1 MKKIFISTLLILIY
15 CQLAQSTDIRDY
27 LPESFEVRN
36 YPEVETRIIRS
47 QNDLFDYMNGGAENY
62 IAFNFRRLAVREFAI
77 AGDVQL
83 IVEIYFFKSPADA
96 YGVFTMLPADD
107 KLQYGD
113 GGGYSIGVVR
123 FWKGPYYCKII
134 TTGSIEKYKEVLLM
148 AGEAVDGKIDACGS
162 PPEIVSI
169 MPIKDRTKEGLHFFH
184 EYISQRNLFYIA
196 PQNILNLTR
205 DTNVVLS
212 EYYNLKAERAHI
224 FLIQYPSDSEC
235 RAVYKCFVSDFL
247 GKKPAEPDNF
257 HLKAALEDYRMVEI
271 DRLGEYF
278 IVGFEDNHQQLLT
291 DRMKELRQNLRKY
304 VND

>member
-1 MKKIFISTLLILIY
+1 
-15 CQLAQSTDIRDY
+15 
-27 LPESFEVRN
+27 
-36 YPEVETRIIRS
+36 VETRIIRT

-77 AGDVQL
+77 TGDVQL

-96 YGVFTMLPADD
+96 YGVFTMLPAGD

-123 FWKGPYYCKII
+123 FWKGAYYCKII

-148 AGEAVDGKIDACGS
+148 AGEAVDGKIDASGS

-184 EYISQRNLFYIA
+184 EYISQKNLLYIA
-196 PQNILNLTR
+196 PHNVLNLTR
-205 DTNVVLS
+205 DTNVVLA

-224 FLIQYPSDSEC
+224 FLIQYPTDSKC
-235 RAVYKCFVSDFL
+235 RVAYKGFVSDFL

-278 IVGFEDNHQQLLT
+278 IIGFEDNHQQLLT
-291 DRMKELRQNLRKY
+291 DRMKELRQNLRQFM
-304 VND
+304 NE

>member
-1 MKKIFISTLLILIY
+1 MKKTFISTLLILIY

-36 YPEVETRIIRS
+36 YPEVETRIIRT

-77 AGDVQL
+77 TGDVQL

-96 YGVFTMLPADD
+96 YGVFTMLPAGD

-123 FWKGPYYCKII
+123 FWKGAYYCKII

-148 AGEAVDGKIDACGS
+148 AGEAVDGKIDASGS

-184 EYISQRNLFYIA
+184 EYISQKNLLYIA
-196 PQNILNLTR
+196 PHNVLNLTR
-205 DTNVVLS
+205 DTNVVLA

-224 FLIQYPSDSEC
+224 FLIQYPTDSKC
-235 RAVYKCFVSDFL
+235 RVAYKGFVSDFL

-278 IVGFEDNHQQLLT
+278 IIGFEDNHQQLLT
-291 DRMKELRQNLRKY
+291 DRMKELRQNLRQFM
-304 VND
+304 NE